1 MGDGDSSNDLGD
13 GDHAPASRPGDE
25 DGGGAGAGGNR
36 ARGPVW
42 RIDDLARLSGTTVDT
57 VRFYQREGLL
67 PAATRR
73 GRSLVYGPAHLE
85 RLERIRDLQARHF
98 TLKGIRALAEEG
110 RLQMLDRLFA
120 GEKRT
125 FSRQQLVAESGL
137 EPEAADELEQ
147 AGVPRPPEAHGA
159 LAYDG
164 DDLAVLSAVRASMG
178 RGMPVAIMVYL
189 ARLYDRHME
198 ALRQDLYDAFAIDGT
213 GPGPEL
219 AGEDIDA
226 FRTLAGNDI
235 DAFLDD
241 SCVLLEYLHRRG
253 VQKMVLEAMAL
264 ADAVGGSSRRLGT
277 VAPGT
282 TQPPSAAER

>member
-1 MGDGDSSNDLGD
+1 MAGEPGSEVTEDTAGD
-13 GDHAPASRPGDE
+13 A
-25 DGGGAGAGGNR
+25 AG
-36 ARGPVW
+36 PEW

-110 RLQMLDRLFA
+110 RLQMLDRLFQS
-120 GEKRT
+120 ETRT
-125 FSRQQLVAESGL
+125 YSREELVAESAL
-137 EPEAADELEQ
+137 EPKVATELEE
-147 AGVPRPPEAHGA
+147 AGVPRPPGTHGA

-164 DDLAVLSAVRASMG
+164 DDLAVLAALRASMG
-178 RGMPVAIMVYL
+178 RGMPVAVALFL

-198 ALRQDLYDAFAIDGT
+198 ALRRELYDAFAIDGT
-213 GPGPEL
+213 CPAPEL
-219 AGEDIDA
+219 ADEDIDA

-253 VQKMVLEAMAL
+253 VQGLVLEAMRL
-264 ADAVGGSSRRLGT
+264 ADTLGGSSRRLGL
-277 VAPGT
+277 P
-282 TQPPSAAER
+282 AADGSTG

>member
-1 MGDGDSSNDLGD
+1 MAEAGRDGIPQVPNRDN
-13 GDHAPASRPGDE
+13 APSAD
-25 DGGGAGAGGNR
+25 AAR
-36 ARGPVW
+36 ADVTGW

-67 PAATRR
+67 PPATRR
-73 GRSLVYGPAHLE
+73 GRSLVYGPEHLE

-120 GEKRT
+120 PDQRT
-125 FSRQQLVAESGL
+125 FTRYELIRESGL
-137 EPEAADELEQ
+137 EAGVLEELEE
-147 AGVPRPPEAHGA
+147 AGLLVAPEQRGA

-164 DDLAVLSAVRASMG
+164 EDLAVLSAMRASLD
-178 RGMPVAIMVYL
+178 RGMPVSVALYL
-189 ARLYDRHME
+189 VRLYKDQMDQLERGLFDTFSIGGAGLGPKLDE
-198 ALRQDLYDAFAIDGT
+198 DDL
-213 GPGPEL
+213 
-219 AGEDIDA
+219 DA

-253 VQKMVLEAMAL
+253 VQRLVLEAMRL
-264 ADAVGGSSRRLGT
+264 ADAVGGSSRHLRIR
-277 VAPGT
+277 PGDRPGDHT
-282 TQPPSAAER
+282 SA